1 MLSNLDYI
9 SFIIICILGWDLRAY
24 YKNIMHKNLT
34 DKQQEWVNNMNF
46 PILYKMMI
54 LISISLEIVFLIYY
68 IFFHSGYN
76 YFYPLGAVLVFHFF
90 KDFIRNIQKKGTSTY
105 KDGRNENYIY
115 IIGIVFLLWTILH

>member
-54 LISISLEIVFLIYY
+54 LISISLEIVFLI
-68 IFFHSGYN
+68 
-76 YFYPLGAVLVFHFF
+76 
-90 KDFIRNIQKKGTSTY
+90 
-105 KDGRNENYIY
+105 
-115 IIGIVFLLWTILH
+115 